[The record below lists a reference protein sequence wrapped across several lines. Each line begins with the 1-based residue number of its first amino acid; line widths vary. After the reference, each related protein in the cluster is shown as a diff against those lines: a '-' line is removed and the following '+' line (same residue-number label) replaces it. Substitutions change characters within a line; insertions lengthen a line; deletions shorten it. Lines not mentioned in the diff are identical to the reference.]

1 MTIAPTYKNLKFE
14 ENTDPE
20 VIRYTHLKNGVIWKG
35 LQTREE
41 YADREHLLGN
51 SGIGLKGQSTE
62 MKEQFPGFHR
72 WLGLKYFI
80 CKDENLP
87 KEGKTSQIVS
97 SCETLGRL
105 GYCIHPDS
113 NGKVELTLVV
123 CIGAVFTMPEHRGKG
138 CARIMIES
146 LNKYFDSARDDPNAP
161 ALLRHMVINLYSEI
175 GEYYAKTGYRSMHVP
190 LHIITQLDDF
200 FERYCNNE
208 IQEEGRYLGL
218 DDYEDLVELQKKQFQ
233 SHLQEL
239 HRENPK
245 AFIFTVAPDIDIY
258 KWFAIRDLFI
268 MEKSNRINNGLKFG
282 FALRDNSHVIWHHHW
297 NEDTLIVIKVF
308 IDTAKSKENRQ
319 EALRELL
326 AHAIAEAKSAQ
337 LKKLVFWDEEI
348 TIKQF
353 PTLFR
358 LITELE
364 HGSKVYAKNS
374 SLSAVRPPLG
384 YTADDVIWDNN
395 AKFCWF

>member
-1 MTIAPTYKNLKFE
+1 MTIAPSDKNLKFE

-35 LQTREE
+35 PLTKEE
-41 YADREHLLGN
+41 YADREYVLGH
-51 SGIGLKGQSTE
+51 SGICLKGDSAE
-62 MKEQFPGFHR
+62 IKEQFPAFHKL
-72 WLGLKYFI
+72 LGIKYFVF
-80 CKDENLP
+80 KDEDLP
-87 KEGKTSQIVS
+87 KKGKTSQIVS

-113 NGKVELTLVV
+113 NGKVELTLVI
-123 CIGAVFTMPEHRGKG
+123 CIGGVFTMPEHRGKG
-138 CARIMIES
+138 YARIMIES
-146 LNKYFDSARDDPNAP
+146 LNKYLDSARDDPEAP
-161 ALLRHMVINLYSEI
+161 PLLRHMVINLYSEI
-175 GEYYAKTGYRSMHVP
+175 GEYYAKTGYSSMHVP
-190 LHIITQLDDF
+190 LHIITQLDEF
-200 FERYCNNE
+200 FERYCDNE
-208 IQEEGRYLGL
+208 VLEEGRYLGF
-218 DDYEDLVELQKKQFQ
+218 DDYEDLVELQQNQFQ

-268 MEKSNRINNGLKFG
+268 MEKSKRIKNDLKFG
-282 FALRDNSHVIWHHHW
+282 FALRDNSHIIWHHHW

-308 IDTAKSKENRQ
+308 INNDTSMRGRQ
-319 EALRELL
+319 QTLKELL
-326 AHAIAEAKSAQ
+326 AYAIAETKSAQ

-348 TIKQF
+348 PIKQF
-353 PTLFR
+353 PTLFE
-358 LITELE
+358 LLTELE
-364 HGSKVYAKNS
+364 HESKVYAENS

-384 YTADDVIWDNN
+384 YTSDDIIWDNN